1 MSGPLDL
8 DYLIP
13 GLADFADKSDCSG
26 ARWEKRRDSGRM
38 AMMRKGFSVMLGA
51 RVFLLIAEKTA
62 MRVPFLSVGLAFFGL
77 LASARGGPEI
87 AVPNYKHLD
96 GQKLV
101 FIVNGAGG
109 GSTVSDRICDLTA
122 EMHLPLRIHT
132 IHWCRGDRALQDYK
146 DRAAQWQ
153 AAFRLAEA
161 TTLIRRDCPRAE
173 NLFCRLEHR
182 LRHCAECRRD
192 AAGPERGPHRLD
204 RRPGQLDAR
213 SAAGIAH
220 EPGGDRQ
227 FLEPGRRSARP
238 RRPELGDD
246 GRGQRSRRGRVG
258 FWYPRWTDAER
269 STPTATSVNTDGGPA
284 WRGTA
289 ATSPGTSKPTCT
301 YFVVPLFLE
310 SLPPREIMPTAK

>member
-1 MSGPLDL
+1 
-8 DYLIP
+8 
-13 GLADFADKSDCSG
+13 
-26 ARWEKRRDSGRM
+26 
-38 AMMRKGFSVMLGA
+38 
-51 RVFLLIAEKTA
+51 

-132 IHWCRGDRALQDYK
+132 IHWCRGDHALQDYK

-173 NLFCRLEHR
+173 IYFVGSSTGCGIVLNAAEMLPGRSVDRIVLIAAPVSSTR
-182 LRHCAECRRD
+182 DLRPALRTSR
-192 AAGPERGPHRLD
+192 AGIDNFWSPDDDLLD
-204 RRPGQLDAR
+204 RVAQNWGMMDGGNGP
-213 SAAGIAH
+213 AA
-220 EPGGDRQ
+220 
-227 FLEPGRRSARP
+227 
-238 RRPELGDD
+238 
-246 GRGQRSRRGRVG
+246 GRVG
-258 FWYPRWTDAER
+258 FWYPRWTDAEGFDSYR
-269 STPTATSVNTDGGPA
+269 NIRQYRWRPGMAGHGGHFTWDVEA
-284 WRGTA
+284 NLR
-289 ATSPGTSKPTCT
+289 